1 MKAIEI
7 TTPGGP
13 DVLKI
18 SDVLAPEVKAGELLI
33 RVVAAAL
40 NRADCMQRQGK
51 YPPPPG
57 ICQFIGYAVAVTAKK
72 LPETIKTKKS
82 CHFSSVNIICSIYLC
97 FAMLDTGNQLIPVL
111 Q

>member
-13 DVLKI
+13 EVLKI
-18 SDVLAPEVKAGELLI
+18 SDALAPEVKAGELLI
-33 RVVAAAL
+33 RVVATAL

-57 ICQFIGYAVAVTAKK
+57 ICLLTVYAVAVTAKK
-72 LPETIKTKKS
+72 MP
-82 CHFSSVNIICSIYLC
+82 
-97 FAMLDTGNQLIPVL
+97 
-111 Q
+111 